1 MIFKN
6 FKPHFFLYLALI
18 NTNLSAALSEYIY
31 PNQKPSFS
39 NYGTIGLMQNP
50 NARFHEEGTV
60 GFSYS
65 IMQPYLRGSIVAYP
79 FDWMEASYQY
89 ADINNQLYSQS
100 FAFSGNQTFKDKGFD
115 VKFRLLKESEF
126 LPQVA
131 VGFRDFAGTGIF
143 SSEYIVGSK
152 FIKDLSIPFQDSQ
165 IPIGHIDLTFGLGWG
180 VLAGNDVKKNP
191 FTSLGDRFRV
201 RENVSGTKGGEIT
214 IDSFFSGK
222 MGTFG
227 GIELYMPY
235 INGARLKFE
244 YDGIDY
250 SEEGFP
256 PVWQKSK
263 FNFGVTYPVSENF
276 FLKLGLVRGNTLN
289 IGFSYTGTY
298 AKKEPFIPKNDPH
311 TPVPNANIEKQVNTD
326 NLDFLYLSSLRH
338 MNARNINLQAATL
351 DKENATY
358 EVVYAQNRHSSYTRA
373 AGRVAK
379 VLDEISPD
387 FVEVFKI
394 TNINANMALH
404 TINLSRDRFTRHN
417 PEPIKNLTIKE
428 DEIHPIRYD
437 FDNYDFKPKTNFP
450 AHYWKIVPNLRSQ
463 LGGPDGFYFGD
474 LRVGLK
480 SELLFQKNI
489 SLLTSMSAG
498 LIDNYEELKL
508 ASDSILPHV
517 RSDIVQY
524 LKQSNKFSIERMQLS
539 FFYNPLPNIYAK
551 ASGGYFEPMFGGLGG
566 ELLYKPFY
574 KTWSIGAEMWRVKQR
589 AYNQRL
595 KFKDYETTTGFINFN
610 YFEPNT
616 KIQVRVKGGRFLAED
631 SGLHFDL
638 SRRFKTGLR
647 MGVYAAKTDISR
659 AEFGE
664 GSFDKGFYFF
674 IPVESFFTNYSKGST
689 GFGLRPVT
697 RDGAAILTHGHDLFG
712 VTDQGSA
719 HVILRDWD
727 DLYD

>member
-1 MIFKN
+1 MLFKN
-6 FKPHFFLYLALI
+6 LKPYLFLSLAFF
-18 NTNLSAALSEYIY
+18 NTNLSAALSDYIY

-39 NYGTIGLMQNP
+39 NYGTLGLMQNP
-50 NARFHEEGTV
+50 NARFHEEGTL

-115 VKFRLLKESEF
+115 VKFRLLKETEI
-126 LPQVA
+126 LPQIA

-143 SSEYIVGSK
+143 ASEYIVGSK
-152 FIKDLSIPFQDSQ
+152 LIKDL
-165 IPIGHIDLTFGLGWG
+165 PIGHIDFTFGLGWG
-180 VLAGNDVKKNP
+180 VLAGNQTDENP
-191 FTSLGDRFRV
+191 FVKLSDRFKE
-201 RENVSGTKGGEIT
+201 RENVSGTKGGEVT
-214 IDSFFSGK
+214 FDSFFSGE

-227 GIELYMPY
+227 GIELFLPY
-235 INGARLKFE
+235 ANGSRLKLE

-250 SEEGFP
+250 DEEGFP
-256 PVWQKSK
+256 PVIQKNK
-263 FNFGVTYPVSENF
+263 FNFGVTYPVSKNF
-276 FLKLGLVRGNTLN
+276 FLKLGIVRGNTLN

-298 AKKEPFIPKNDPH
+298 AKKDPFIPKNDPH
-311 TPVPNANIEKQVNTD
+311 TPVPNANIEKKVNTD

-338 MNARNINLQAATL
+338 MNARNLNLQAATL
-351 DKENATY
+351 DEESATY
-358 EVVYAQNRHSSYTRA
+358 EVVYAQNRHGSYTRS

-387 FVEVFKI
+387 FIEVFKI
-394 TNINANMALH
+394 TNVNANMGLH
-404 TINLSRDRFTRHN
+404 TIHISRDRFNRHN
-417 PEPIKNLTIKE
+417 PIPIKDLTIDVE
-428 DEIHPIRYD
+428 EIYPVKYD
-437 FDNYDFKPKTNFP
+437 FESYDFKPETKFP
-450 AHYWKIVPNLRSQ
+450 AHYWKIVPHLRSQ

-498 LIDNYEELKL
+498 IVNNFEELKL

-517 RSDIVQY
+517 RTDIVQY
-524 LKQSNKFSIERMQLS
+524 LKQSEKFSIERMQLS
-539 FFYNPLPNIYAK
+539 FFYNPRPNIYAK
-551 ASGGYFEPMFGGLGG
+551 TTGGYLEPMFGGLGG
-566 ELLYKPFY
+566 EVLYKPFY
-574 KTWSIGAEMWRVKQR
+574 KTWSVGAEIWRVKQR
-589 AYNQRL
+589 QYDQRL
-595 KFKDYETTTGFINFN
+595 KFRDYETTTGFINFN
-610 YFEPNT
+610 YFEPNS
-616 KIQVRVKGGRFLAED
+616 KVQVKLKGGRFLAED
-631 SGLHFDL
+631 SGLYVDL
-638 SRRFKTGLR
+638 SRRFKSGLR

-674 IPVESFFTNYSKGST
+674 IPIESFFTNYSKGAT

-697 RDGAAILTHGHDLFG
+697 RDGAAVLFHGHDLFG
-712 VTDQGSA
+712 ITDQGSS
-719 HVILRDWD
+719 HSILRDWD